1 MFRNDH
7 QLFLSGGA
15 MSRTLGVSA
24 AGLLF
29 VVASACDTA
38 QDPTSADVAITHAQT
53 PRAEVQLNGFTAPAQ
68 LVTIQQGD
76 VDATVWP
83 YTSTGFSTTPQDPIN
98 LVFAGAAD
106 PRQICATPLALPGS
120 GRPGPLAGFTCTWS
134 DAVGDPQT
142 SYSERE
148 GWVPSALQLQC
159 GNFSGPRFHI
169 RIFREGN
176 VTVAN
181 AHYEILIP
189 GTNMHEVLS
198 WELAQ
203 GLVTADIARSGFLGA
218 APSLTTQINAAP
230 YYRAVQAPIAASLTA
245 QQIAGLGLLVNLD
258 GTASIPSDGR
268 ASVLTLAS
276 APSVT
281 EGVVESNFVIQFGQ
295 VIPKPFCATGTT
307 GYLFASGPITVHMR
321 SGIVDGNFESIT
333 TSEGTLT
340 LMEFNPSTRQPTS
353 APYQGVVSEKTSVKL
368 TNGSGWVD
376 FFSSRFETPD
386 AGSTR
391 GSRTEIFRAREHGLD
406 DYKLDISC

>member
-1 MFRNDH
+1 
-7 QLFLSGGA
+7 

-38 QDPTSADVAITHAQT
+38 QDPTSADALITNARTPSAQ
-53 PRAEVQLNGFTAPAQ
+53 VQLSGFAAPSG

-76 VDATVWP
+76 IDATVWP

-98 LVFAGAAD
+98 LVFTGAAD
-106 PRQICATPLALPGS
+106 PRQIRATLLGLSGS
-120 GRPGPLAGFTCTWS
+120 GRPGPLASFTCTWS

-142 SYSERE
+142 GYSESE
-148 GWVPSALQLQC
+148 GWVPSALQVQC
-159 GNFSGPRFHI
+159 GNFSGPRVHI
-169 RIFREGN
+169 RIFRQGN
-176 VTVAN
+176 ITVAN

-203 GLVTADIARSGFLGA
+203 ALVTADLARSGFLA
-218 APSLTTQINAAP
+218 SAPTLTNQITAAP
-230 YYRAVQAPIAASLTA
+230 YYRTVQAPIVASLAA
-245 QQIAGLGLLVNLD
+245 QQIAGLGLLVNGD
-258 GTASIPSDGR
+258 GTASIPNDGR

-281 EGVVESNFVIQFGQ
+281 EGLVESNFVLQFGQ
-295 VIPKPFCATGTT
+295 VIPKPFCAAGTT

-321 SGIVDGNFESIT
+321 SGIVDGNFESTT

-340 LMEFNPSTRQPTS
+340 LMEFNPATRQPTS
-353 APYQGVVSEKTSVKL
+353 APYQGVVSERTSVKL

-376 FFSSRFETPD
+376 FFSRRVETPD
-386 AGSTR
+386 AGPTR
-391 GSRTEIFRAREHGLD
+391 GSRTEILRAREHGLD
-406 DYKLDISC
+406 DYKVDISC